1 MRQSPGS
8 AKIDHLPAAGSYTPH
23 IYGPGVREN
32 APEFRSASFPE
43 NMPHIWDRRF
53 GNIVAHNCTRATP
66 ALVLG
71 EWGGEVE
78 GTNQF
83 WMRTLFNYL
92 RRRHMNSNFFWHLGM
107 GGQPAGLVIDWT
119 RDDVPPVIDTR
130 KLRVLRKLVPHPT
143 RIPKYGEVGLKPE
156 PAFGD
161 VPDGDTS
168 PSGTV
173 LCAGQ
178 SAANYCDCGGDCADL
193 SPWCACPEAQ
203 AASCCNNAE
212 PNATEEAEGT
222 SGRSTPP
229 QPEDAAQTQAPVPL
243 DEDPSETAH
252 TSAGD
257 EPDDAKEEDLCPGH
271 PHILRSS
278 ATCESKLAHE
288 SKRRGKTPARH

>member
-1 MRQSPGS
+1 M
-8 AKIDHLPAAGSYTPH
+8 YTPH
-23 IYGPGVREN
+23 IYGPGVRFN

-53 GNIVAHNCTRATP
+53 GNIVAHNRTRATP

-78 GTNQF
+78 GTNQL
-83 WMRTLFNYL
+83 WIRTLFNYL

-212 PNATEEAEGT
+212 PDATEEAEGT
-222 SGRSTPP
+222 SGRSTPSVLDSP

-243 DEDPSETAH
+243 DEDSSETAH

-288 SKRRGKTPARH
+288 SKRRGKKPARHSIVP